1 MGDAAVTTLRR
12 LILALALCAWALP
25 ARAQQT
31 TIRATDPSSG
41 ADVQSVGDATN
52 NALRVTLTSP
62 STVTV
67 SGTVTANQGGSWSV
81 AQSGSW
87 LVQGLVAHGASYSGN
102 PLPIGCYASASAP
115 TSVSDGQIA
124 RMWCL
129 TNGALSVNLANA
141 SIAATQSG
149 TWNITNIS
157 GTVSLPTGAATAAN
171 QTTGNTSLS
180 NIDGKLPALVTGRV
194 PVDGSGVTQPVSQS
208 GTWSLRMQDGSGNA
222 VTSASR
228 GSERAL
234 TVQVVDASGAQ
245 VTSFGGSSSNAAASA
260 TGSAVP
266 SSASYSGINVGGT
279 LRGWTGLSLGSHY
292 AGTVAIVDGSGNQI
306 TSFGGSGGTA
316 SNYTSA
322 FPSTGTAVGFSD
334 GTNMQGARVFDG
346 DTGVGTQ
353 YVLGAVLR
361 KSASGGTVEAGTS
374 SDPLRID
381 PTGTTTQPVSGTVT
395 ANQGGAWSA
404 TVTQGTATNLKTQAE
419 NYQGGVAVSSS
430 NPLQVTLA
438 NTGANSTAVKVD
450 GSAVTQ
456 PVSGSI
462 TANAGTGTF
471 ANQQSNQT
479 ADYDTG
485 AGTQTTTMWGIAL
498 PASGGPVAGGTATNP
513 IQVSLANTAA
523 NSTAVK
529 VDGSAVTQPVSVSGT
544 VAFNQTQVG
553 GNSVST
559 GNGTAGAGVQRVTV
573 ASDNT
578 AFQTIPVAT
587 ADTTNGLSTCY
598 LSSAASTNSTNCKS
612 SAGNVYVIH
621 VTNTT
626 TTNYF
631 LRLYDASSAPT
642 CSSSTGFV
650 ETIPALGAA
659 ANGGING
666 RSMSV
671 PDKFS
676 NGIGFCLTG
685 GGSSTDNT
693 NAATGVF
700 VTIKYR

>member
-1 MGDAAVTTLRR
+1 
-12 LILALALCAWALP
+12 
-25 ARAQQT
+25 
-31 TIRATDPSSG
+31 
-41 ADVQSVGDATN
+41 
-52 NALRVTLTSP
+52 
-62 STVTV
+62 
-67 SGTVTANQGGSWSV
+67 
-81 AQSGSW
+81 
-87 LVQGLVAHGASYSGN
+87 
-102 PLPIGCYASASAP
+102 
-115 TSVSDGQIA
+115 
-124 RMWCL
+124 
-129 TNGALSVNLANA
+129 
-141 SIAATQSG
+141 
-149 TWNITNIS
+149 
-157 GTVSLPTGAATAAN
+157 
-171 QTTGNTSLS
+171 
-180 NIDGKLPALVTGRV
+180 
-194 PVDGSGVTQPVSQS
+194 
-208 GTWSLRMQDGSGNA
+208 
-222 VTSASR
+222 
-228 GSERAL
+228 
-234 TVQVVDASGAQ
+234 
-245 VTSFGGSSSNAAASA
+245 
-260 TGSAVP
+260 
-266 SSASYSGINVGGT
+266 
-279 LRGWTGLSLGSHY
+279 
-292 AGTVAIVDGSGNQI
+292 
-306 TSFGGSGGTA
+306 
-316 SNYTSA
+316 
-322 FPSTGTAVGFSD
+322 
-334 GTNMQGARVFDG
+334 MQGARVFDG

-471 ANQQSNQT
+471 TNQQSNQT

-578 AFQTIPVAT
+578 AFQTMPVAT
-587 ADTTNGLSTCY
+587 SDTTNGLSTCY
-598 LSSAASTNSTNCKS
+598 LSSAATTNSTNCKS

-631 LRLYDASSAPT
+631 LRLYNSSSAPT